1 MRSMSDLLRSRAAKL
16 AGSVALGLGLLT
28 LGLTALGLLGLALP
42 AGAGKNE
49 AHDWSD
55 DWSSRNRAQGEPFH
69 WNGRLAAGKTL
80 EIHGINGAIEA
91 TLASGREATVDA
103 RKSGRKSDPDEVK
116 IEVVERDDG
125 ILICARYPRP
135 DGTLNDCEGEKSE
148 TRNND
153 VVVKF
158 RVAVPPG
165 VSLVAHTVNGG
176 IDIDGLKGDV
186 EAATVNG
193 GIRVSTSGTA
203 SATTVNGSVNA
214 RFGSDLADDV
224 EFATVNGRVL
234 VEMPR
239 TVNADVRGS
248 SVHGSI
254 YSDFPLNVR
263 GRYFNR
269 RIEGRLGRGGHEM
282 TLSTVNGTIE
292 LRTIGG
298 SRGKRVVKESEYD
311 DDDEDEDDDS
321 D

>member
-1 MRSMSDLLRSRAAKL
+1 MSYLLRSRAAKL
-16 AGSVALGLGLLT
+16 AGSVALGLGLSS

-42 AGAGKNE
+42 AGAGKHD

-55 DWSSRNRAQGEPFH
+55 DVSSRSRVEGEPFH
-69 WNGRLAAGKTL
+69 WSGRLAPGRTI

-91 TLASGREATVDA
+91 SLASGREATVEA
-103 RKSGRKSDPDEVK
+103 SKSGRKSDPDEVK
-116 IEVVERDDG
+116 IEVIERPDG
-125 ILICARYPRP
+125 ILVCARYPRP
-135 DGTLNDCEGEKSE
+135 DGELNDCDGKHSE

-153 VVVKF
+153 VVVRFK
-158 RVAVPPG
+158 VAVPAG

-176 IDIDGLKGDV
+176 IDIDDLKGDV
-186 EAATVNG
+186 EAMTVNG

-214 RFGSDLADDV
+214 RIGSDLHDDL
-224 EFATVNGRVL
+224 EFTSVNGRVL

-239 TVNADVRGS
+239 SVNADIRGS
-248 SVHGSI
+248 TVHGAI

-263 GRYFNR
+263 GRNFNR
-269 RIEGRLGRGGHEM
+269 RIDGRIGRGGHDL

-292 LRTIGG
+292 LRSLGG
-298 SRGKRVVKESEYD
+298 SRGRRSVVQED
-311 DDDEDEDDDS
+311 QDDEDDDEDDDS